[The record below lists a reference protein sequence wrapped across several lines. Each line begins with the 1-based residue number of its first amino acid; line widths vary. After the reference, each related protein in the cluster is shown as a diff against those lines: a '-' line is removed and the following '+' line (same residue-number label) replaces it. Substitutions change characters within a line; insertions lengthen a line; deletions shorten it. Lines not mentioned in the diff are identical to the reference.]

1 MTSAARPPADD
12 HAMPKTL
19 PDTTPAAASTA
30 ALKNKTL
37 AAWLAFLTGQLG
49 LHRFYLFGASDV
61 LAWVH
66 PAIAAVGWVGVRRV
80 QLYGQDD
87 QLAWL
92 LIPLLGFTLAATAL
106 TAIYYGL
113 MSSEKWNHQFNPTT
127 PQATAGQTN
136 WLTIGAVVFS
146 LLLGAVAL
154 MASIVVSVQHYFE
167 FQMR

>member
-1 MTSAARPPADD
+1 MPNSLSA
-12 HAMPKTL
+12 
-19 PDTTPAAASTA
+19 TTTA
-30 ALKNKTL
+30 PLKNKTV

-49 LHRFYLFGASDV
+49 LHRFYLFGAADL

-66 PAIAAVGWVGVRRV
+66 PTIAAVGWVGIRRV

-87 QLAWL
+87 RLAWL

-113 MSSEKWNHQFNPTT
+113 MSAEQWNHRFNPAA
-127 PQATAGQTN
+127 PDAAAGQTN

-146 LLLGAVAL
+146 LLLGATAL

>member
-1 MTSAARPPADD
+1 MSN
-12 HAMPKTL
+12 
-19 PDTTPAAASTA
+19 TTPAAATA
-30 ALKNKTL
+30 HLKNKTL
-37 AAWLAFLTGQLG
+37 AAWLAFLAGQLG

-61 LAWVH
+61 LAWIH
-66 PAIAAVGWVGVRRV
+66 PVIAAVGWVGIRRV

-87 QLAWL
+87 QMAWL

-113 MSSEKWNHQFNPTT
+113 MTREKWNDRFNPTA
-127 PQATAGQTN
+127 PESSAGQTN

-154 MASIVVSVQHYFE
+154 MASIVVSIQHYFE